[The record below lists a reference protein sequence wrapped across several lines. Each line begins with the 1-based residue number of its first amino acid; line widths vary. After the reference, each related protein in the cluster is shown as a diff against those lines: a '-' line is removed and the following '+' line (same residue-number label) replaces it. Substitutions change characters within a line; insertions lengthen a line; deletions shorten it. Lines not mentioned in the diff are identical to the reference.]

1 MQWLKTKLE
10 MFIAPWK
17 KQQEREQLMAG
28 IILEQAQNGSVLNR
42 LEKEIAEL
50 VLVLV
55 DQGLTTEEVKETIAF
70 VLLEISKEEKR

>member
-17 KQQEREQLMAG
+17 REQLIAG
-28 IILEQAQNGSVLNR
+28 LILEQAENGIVLKR
-42 LEKEIAEL
+42 LEKEISEL
-50 VLVLV
+50 VITLVE
-55 DQGLTTEEVKETIAF
+55 QGLTTEEVKETIAF

>member
-28 IILEQAQNGSVLNR
+28 IILEQAQNGNVLNR